1 MNFLWGIKWENKSE
15 IYSMKKQKKYEKK
28 TSETKGNLLRLWCAN
43 CFCFFQESF
52 RFFPAL
58 LLPLLPP
65 QPCFFCSRTLT
76 KLWLT
81 HEKKNENFLLCKE
94 SHKKLAACIKKK
106 NCREVQSVQKTESGY
121 EKGKLAGSITLEWEA
136 RRRRRAHREDSV
148 TFHRPNLFAY

>member
-1 MNFLWGIKWENKSE
+1 M
-15 IYSMKKQKKYEKK
+15 KK

-81 HEKKNENFLLCKE
+81 HEKKMRTSC
-94 SHKKLAACIKKK
+94 CVK
-106 NCREVQSVQKTESGY
+106 NHTRNWQRAS
-121 EKGKLAGSITLEWEA
+121 
-136 RRRRRAHREDSV
+136 RRRIAAKYSQCKNRVRIRKRQIGGLNNIRVRGEEEEEEGSSRGFRDFSSAKSLRLL
-148 TFHRPNLFAY
+148 RLFA